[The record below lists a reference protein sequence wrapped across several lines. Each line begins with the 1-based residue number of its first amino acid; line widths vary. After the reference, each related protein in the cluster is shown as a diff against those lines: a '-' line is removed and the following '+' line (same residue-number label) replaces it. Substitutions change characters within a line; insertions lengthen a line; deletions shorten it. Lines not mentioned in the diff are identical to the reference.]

1 MLYIYKPDRWKIFQE
16 LEIKGQ
22 DSSSIKDLLITKREF
37 ELFVKRHEHLNL
49 IVENNNAMIKSYIII
64 DPMGRFL
71 QNTNIVYQYSRSNL
85 VVGVLNALNDIKY
98 DLIKFMKRG
107 GVYAY

>member
-1 MLYIYKPDRWKIFQE
+1 M

-22 DSSSIKDLLITKREF
+22 NSSSIKDLLITKREF
-37 ELFVKRHEHLNL
+37 EHFVKRHEQLNP
-49 IVENNNAMIKSYIII
+49 IVENNNAMIKSYIMI

-71 QNTNIVYQYSRSNL
+71 QNSNNMYQYSRSIFE
-85 VVGVLNALNDIKY
+85 VGVLNALNDLKY
-98 DLIKFMKRG
+98 YLVKFMKRG